1 MKGVLLCGGRGV
13 RLREHNELLPKPM
26 VRIGYRP
33 ILWHV
38 MRYYAHYGHR
48 DFILCLGYRADAIKD
63 YFLSY
68 SEAASNDFVLSDG
81 GRNIELLGSDIADWR
96 ITFAD
101 TGLDTTIGERLRR
114 VRHLLDGEDMFL
126 ANYGDTLTD
135 APLDRLIDDFRS
147 RDAVAGLLSVRPSY
161 SYSFH
166 VVELDGQGRVR
177 GLPDVEHADIRIN
190 GGNYLLRA
198 GIFDRL
204 ESGEDLVGA
213 PFAELAAEGK
223 LVAFPYD
230 GFWVSLDTLKDLERL
245 RRLEEAD
252 AAPWEVWRGRKTESR
267 PG

>member
-1 MKGVLLCGGRGV
+1 
-13 RLREHNELLPKPM
+13 
-26 VRIGYRP
+26 
-33 ILWHV
+33 
-38 MRYYAHYGHR
+38 
-48 DFILCLGYRADAIKD
+48 
-63 YFLSY
+63 
-68 SEAASNDFVLSDG
+68 
-81 GRNIELLGSDIADWR
+81 
-96 ITFAD
+96 
-101 TGLDTTIGERLRR
+101 
-114 VRHLLDGEDMFL
+114 MFL